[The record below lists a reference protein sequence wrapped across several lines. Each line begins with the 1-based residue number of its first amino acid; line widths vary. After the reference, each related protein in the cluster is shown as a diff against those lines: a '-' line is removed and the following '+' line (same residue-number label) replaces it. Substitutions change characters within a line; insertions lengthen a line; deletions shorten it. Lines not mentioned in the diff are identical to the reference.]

1 MKARRQRKILEIIE
15 NTVISTQE
23 ELADAL
29 RRADFDVTQATV
41 SRDIKE
47 LRLVKVATGDNNY
60 RYGVTKEQSFAQN
73 EERMCRMMRELVTGL
88 DFTDNL
94 IVLRTY
100 PGNAHTI
107 ASLIDGTNWENI
119 IGTVAGD
126 DTILLIVKPREEVER
141 LVQKLKSLMG

>member
-1 MKARRQRKILEIIE
+1 MKVRRQRKILEIIE

-29 RRADFDVTQATV
+29 RRAGFDVTQATV

-47 LRLVKVATGDNNY
+47 LRLVKVAAGDNNY
-60 RYGVTKEQSFAQN
+60 CYGVTKEQSFAQN

-88 DFTDNL
+88 DFTDDL

-107 ASLIDGTNWENI
+107 ASLIDGANWEHI